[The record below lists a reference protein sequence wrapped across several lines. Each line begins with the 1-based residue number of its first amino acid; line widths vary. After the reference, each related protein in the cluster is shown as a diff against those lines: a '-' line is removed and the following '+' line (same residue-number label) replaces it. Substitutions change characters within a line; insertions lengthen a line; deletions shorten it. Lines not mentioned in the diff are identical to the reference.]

1 MGERFPVAKAGFVAT
16 GNARDKSRTYS
27 ETMANAET
35 TATAIGYAEAGAVI
49 GWRIWS
55 GGPLGD
61 RMLTAGDGGRR
72 ERTRGV
78 ADWTCWL
85 IARNARRARLTEGE
99 SGKLSRRSRSSTTM
113 LLPERMVYLRRTGWV
128 E

>member
-61 RMLTAGDGGRR
+61 RMLTAGDDGRR
-72 ERTRGV
+72 EPV
-78 ADWTCWL
+78 SLCAW
-85 IARNARRARLTEGE
+85 AGE
-99 SGKLSRRSRSSTTM
+99 SVPQRLKPDLGRGGKC
-113 LLPERMVYLRRTGWV
+113 PG
-128 E
+128 